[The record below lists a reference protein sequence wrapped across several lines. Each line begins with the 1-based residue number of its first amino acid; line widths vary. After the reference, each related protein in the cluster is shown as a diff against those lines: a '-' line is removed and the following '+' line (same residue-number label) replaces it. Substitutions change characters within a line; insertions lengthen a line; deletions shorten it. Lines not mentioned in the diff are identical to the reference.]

1 MIIMVQAIINI
12 DERTNRILNIIKA
25 KYGLKDKSAAINK
38 MAAEYEEEIL
48 ELPLKPEFVEKMKEI
63 EKQITVGPF
72 NNADE
77 LKAYIESLPDDDED

>member
-1 MIIMVQAIINI
+1 MVNMVQAIINI

-48 ELPLKPEFVEKMKEI
+48 EPELKPEYIEKLKRI
-63 EKQITVGPF
+63 EKQETTEVGTVENFRKRYG
-72 NNADE
+72 
-77 LKAYIESLPDDDED
+77 L